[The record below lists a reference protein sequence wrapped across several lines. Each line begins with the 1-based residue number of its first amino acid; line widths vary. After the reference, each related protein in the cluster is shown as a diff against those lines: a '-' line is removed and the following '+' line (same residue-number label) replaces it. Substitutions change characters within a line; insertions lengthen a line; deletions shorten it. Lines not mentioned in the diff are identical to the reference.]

1 MNIRTVYDRWLRITY
16 WPRKRKY
23 LKRMLAMT
31 TEQARDRGL
40 KYLVALEV
48 CEHYGYTKDWCEALG
63 WTVTR
68 VTDAGVV
75 ISASDPCVVTA
86 AHKLR
91 AYHRLSET
99 KPKRLWI
106 KSLAYTLDTRPKR
119 RQNG

>member
-23 LKRMLAMT
+23 IKRMLSMT

-48 CEHYGYTKDWCEALG
+48 CEYYGYTKDRCDELG

-68 VTDAGVV
+68 VTDDGVF
-75 ISASDPCVVTA
+75 ISASDQCVVTA
-86 AHKLR
+86 AHNLR
-91 AYHRLSET
+91 AFHKLSET
-99 KPKRLWI
+99 KPKRL
-106 KSLAYTLDTRPKR
+106 
-119 RQNG
+119 